1 MEQAY
6 NFSALTFAIVSFLG
20 GCLFALCN
28 YKYLYIN
35 KIKNFFYS
43 ITPEVDDLKRK
54 NPFCEMEVR
63 FLIDLLDEKTI
74 TVTDLNNLL
83 KINGKSFQNQR
94 QRRHIFMKEINLK
107 LGLIYGKNETII
119 RKESEEDKRV
129 KVYAFFD
136 GIDTS
141 EIEKIVP

>member
-1 MEQAY
+1 MIQAY
-6 NFSALTFAIVSFLG
+6 NISALTFAIVSFMG
-20 GCLFALCN
+20 GCLFAVCN
-28 YKYLYIN
+28 YKYLYIRRF
-35 KIKNFFYS
+35 KNFLYN
-43 ITPEVDDLKRK
+43 ITPEMDDLKKK

-63 FLIDLLDEKTI
+63 FLIDLLDSRVI
-74 TVTDLNNLL
+74 TVNDLNSLL

-107 LGLIYGKNETII
+107 LGLIYGKNETVV
-119 RKESEEDKRV
+119 RKESVDDKRV
-129 KVYAFFD
+129 KVYTFFD

>member
-1 MEQAY
+1 
-6 NFSALTFAIVSFLG
+6 
-20 GCLFALCN
+20 
-28 YKYLYIN
+28 
-35 KIKNFFYS
+35 
-43 ITPEVDDLKRK
+43 
-54 NPFCEMEVR
+54 
-63 FLIDLLDEKTI
+63 
-74 TVTDLNNLL
+74 
-83 KINGKSFQNQR
+83 
-94 QRRHIFMKEINLK
+94 MKEINLK